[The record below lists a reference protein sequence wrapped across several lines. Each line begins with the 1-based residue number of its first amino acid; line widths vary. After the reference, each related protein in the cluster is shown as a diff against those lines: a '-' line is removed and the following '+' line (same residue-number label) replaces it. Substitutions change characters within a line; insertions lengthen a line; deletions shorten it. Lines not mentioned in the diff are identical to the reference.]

1 MGDSPLYVILKLLL
15 VFTLVLANGF
25 FVAAEFSLVT
35 VRRHRLKMLAESGSR
50 AAKSALRL
58 AENPTVFISA
68 TQFGVTVSSL
78 VLGYLGEATVGH
90 ILENFL
96 KSLNWSQFTTT
107 VSAHAIALPISFA
120 IITFFH
126 IVIGEITPKTV
137 ALERSETIAVI
148 SAIPVEVIYKLFLP
162 FIWLLN
168 ISGNYL
174 IRLLGMKTSLEHTL
188 AYTEDEI
195 RQLVQTSYNQGHL
208 IAEEQEMIHNVFEFT
223 DTEVRAVMVPRPEIV
238 AIEENTDQIEVTKL
252 LENSGYSRL
261 PVYKDNLDNIVG
273 IVYAKDI
280 LPYLIRGEKIEL
292 AKILRKPLFVPD
304 SAKLVEVLQ
313 QMRKAKS
320 QIAVVVDEH
329 GGVEGIL
336 SMEDLLEEIVGEIH
350 DEYDVEEKNYQHESD
365 GTVILD
371 GSLSIRDAN
380 RKLNLKLPESEDY
393 TTIAGFLMA
402 KAGKILSQG
411 EIVEYQNNIF
421 TIEKV
426 DRRRVS
432 RVRVLITN
440 SSNPSI
446 PVNDIK

>member
-1 MGDSPLYVILKLLL
+1 MEPPLYVILKLLL
-15 VFTLVLANGF
+15 VFTLVLTNGF

-35 VRRHRLKMLAESGSR
+35 ARRHRLKTLAEAGSR
-50 AAKSALRL
+50 AAKIALGL
-58 AENPTVFISA
+58 AERPTVFISV

-96 KSLNWSQFTTT
+96 KSLNWAELTTKI
-107 VSAHAIALPISFA
+107 SAHAIALPISFA
-120 IITFFH
+120 VITYFH

-148 SAIPVEVIYKLFLP
+148 SAIPIEIIYKIFLP

-168 ISGNYL
+168 SSGNIL
-174 IRLLGMKTSLEHTL
+174 IRALGMKSSLEHTM

-238 AIEENTDQIEVTKL
+238 AIEANTEHVELTKML
-252 LENSGYSRL
+252 QNSGYSRL

-273 IVYAKDI
+273 IVYAKDV
-280 LPYLIRGEKIEL
+280 LPYLIRGEKPEL
-292 AKILRKPLFVPD
+292 ANILRKPLFVPD
-304 SAKLVEVLQ
+304 SAKLVEVLK
-313 QMRKAKS
+313 QMRKAQS
-320 QIAVVVDEH
+320 QIAIVVDEH

-350 DEYDVEEKNYQHESD
+350 DEYDVEEKLYSQESD
-365 GTVILD
+365 GSVILD

-402 KAGKILSQG
+402 KAGKLLSQG

-440 SSNPSI
+440 NSNPSI
-446 PVNDIK
+446 QVSDIK